1 MQFKADGE
9 SLVGFKGVSVSARRI
24 LWSRFLTHSG
34 DQAWDFALPLALVG
48 IVPGG
53 IGTVALFYLIVRTGH
68 LFLVSKVCGLLD
80 RWNRLVAIR
89 VGIGAQTL
97 GVVAALIAINGL
109 ASNRTDAH
117 LFDLSATSA
126 FFILALMAGILS
138 SLGATLME
146 VAVSQDWIP
155 TVVPLNELAHVN
167 SHLKQIDLFTELSA
181 PIVAGLLLAVP
192 SMGGQLFGV
201 CAIAAWNLVSFFP
214 EYRLLRSVHQ
224 SETRLDKGAV
234 AQVKERSILARL
246 AAGWREFSKQPAA
259 LSMAAYSLLWLTI
272 LSPHGVLLT
281 AWLKSEWKLPEV
293 AVGIFRGLG
302 AVFGLLATVLFP
314 LVLKRF
320 SLVSASR
327 IFILWQAACLIGVG
341 IAFAEGREAVW
352 IFVALI
358 LLSRIGLYGFSLGET
373 EIRQISIADGS
384 RGRINGFA
392 QALTSLATIGVYAG
406 GTYYADAGGFAV
418 LVYLSIGFVV
428 FAAILFTAWSLSP
441 AAASARL

>member
-1 MQFKADGE
+1 
-9 SLVGFKGVSVSARRI
+9 VGFKGVSASARRI

-53 IGTVALFYLIVRTGH
+53 IGTVALFYLIIRSVH
-68 LFLVSKVCGLLD
+68 LILVSKVCGLLD
-80 RWNRLVAIR
+80 RWNRLITVR
-89 VGIGAQTL
+89 VGIGAQTF
-97 GVVAALIAINGL
+97 GVVAALVAMTGL
-109 ASNRTDAH
+109 RSNQGDAH
-117 LFDLSATSA
+117 LLDWSATSA
-126 FFILALMAGILS
+126 FFTLALLAGIFS

-146 VAVSQDWIP
+146 VAVAQDWIP
-155 TVVPLNELAHVN
+155 TVVPPNELAHVN
-167 SHLKQIDLFTELSA
+167 SHLKQIDLMTELSA
-181 PIVAGLLLAVP
+181 PIVAGLLLAIP
-192 SMGGQLFGV
+192 TMGGQLLGV
-201 CAIAAWNLVSFFP
+201 YAIAAWNLVSFLP

-224 SETRLDKGAV
+224 NETKLDKIAGTPAE
-234 AQVKERSILARL
+234 KRSIHASLV
-246 AAGWREFSKQPAA
+246 AGWREFSKQPAA

-293 AVGIFRGLG
+293 AVGLFRGLG
-302 AVFGLLATVLFP
+302 AIFGLLATILFP

-327 IFILWQAACLIGVG
+327 LFILWQAACLIGVG

-352 IFVALI
+352 TFVALI

-373 EIRQISIADGS
+373 EIRQLSIEAGL

-406 GTYYADAGGFAV
+406 GTYFTNNDGFAV

-428 FAAILFTAWSLSP
+428 VAAALFSAWSISR
-441 AAASARL
+441 AAVSIRP